1 MKLEDSIINIKGI
14 GEKTAKSFN
23 SLGIE
28 TVKDLIL
35 YYPRSYKT
43 YTEPV
48 SVSDTAEGDR
58 VAVLCRIVT
67 YVEVKKGRRYTI
79 TSLSAADSTGSVR
92 MVWFNMPFLRNM
104 FSKGQV
110 YVFYGTIKYKGNMRV
125 MEMPEYFTQMNYERA
140 MSTMQPIYPL
150 KAKITNNSITRAVRA
165 VSSVISAIPEYLPE
179 EVVRDR
185 NLMSRSDAIS
195 EIHFPENEEKLRRA
209 ISRIAFD
216 EFLEFL
222 IKIRV
227 LRESSVSETSSHVI
241 TNEALVKK
249 DAFISGLPFKLTAGQ
264 QNALDDIIKDMS
276 SGYVMNRLIQG
287 DVGSG
292 KTIVAAIS
300 LLVNS
305 ISGYQ
310 GALMV
315 PTEVLAVQH
324 FDDLSKLFKPY
335 KLTVRLLTGSMS
347 IKEKRAVYEEIK
359 TGKCDIVIGTHAIIQ
374 DSISFK
380 NLGLV
385 ITDEQHRFGVK
396 QREKLEEKGDSPHV
410 LVMSATPI
418 PRTLA
423 IILYA
428 DMDISVIKELPSG
441 RKRIKN
447 CVVGTDY
454 RPSAYKFIK
463 GQIDEG
469 HQAYVICPMVEDND
483 TSDLENVMDYAD
495 ELREVLG
502 ENVRIAFLHGKM
514 KESEKNDIL
523 REFISRNLD
532 VLVSTTVIEVGIN
545 NPNATVM
552 MIENAERFGLAELHQ
567 LRGRVG
573 RGNAQSYAIFI
584 NVKKSK
590 ESIERLK
597 VLENS
602 NDGFFIASEDL
613 RLRGPGDF
621 FGIRQSGEMNFKLA
635 DIYNHA
641 DMLRLAQDIS
651 IEYGKELLGKINL

>member
-324 FDDLSKLFKPY
+324 FDDLNKLFKPY

-523 REFISRNLD
+523 REFISHNLD

>member
-335 KLTVRLLTGSMS
+335 KLTVRLLTGSMT

-447 CVVGTDY
+447 WVVGTDY

-523 REFISRNLD
+523 REFISHNLD

>member
-179 EVVRDR
+179 DVVRDR

-324 FDDLSKLFKPY
+324 FDDLNKLFKPY

-523 REFISRNLD
+523 REFISHNLD

-590 ESIERLK
+590 ESVERLK

>member
-179 EVVRDR
+179 DVVRER

-324 FDDLSKLFKPY
+324 FDDLSKQFRPY
-335 KLTVRLLTGSMS
+335 KLTVRLLTGSMT
-347 IKEKRAVYEEIK
+347 IKEKRTVYEEIK

-590 ESIERLK
+590 ESVERLK

>member
-179 EVVRDR
+179 DVVRDR

-335 KLTVRLLTGSMS
+335 KLTVRLLTGSMT

-428 DMDISVIKELPSG
+428 DMDISVIKEFPSG

-573 RGNAQSYAIFI
+573 RGSAQSYAIFI

-590 ESIERLK
+590 ESVERLK

>member
-324 FDDLSKLFKPY
+324 FDDLNKLFKPY

-523 REFISRNLD
+523 REFISHNLD

-590 ESIERLK
+590 ESVERLK

>member
-227 LRESSVSETSSHVI
+227 LRESSVSDTSSHVI

-335 KLTVRLLTGSMS
+335 KLTVRLLTGSMT

-573 RGNAQSYAIFI
+573 RGSAQSYAIFI

-590 ESIERLK
+590 ESVERLK

>member
-227 LRESSVSETSSHVI
+227 LRESSVSDTSSHVI

-335 KLTVRLLTGSMS
+335 KLTVRLLTGSMT

-514 KESEKNDIL
+514 KES
-523 REFISRNLD
+523 
-532 VLVSTTVIEVGIN
+532 
-545 NPNATVM
+545 
-552 MIENAERFGLAELHQ
+552 
-567 LRGRVG
+567 
-573 RGNAQSYAIFI
+573 
-584 NVKKSK
+584 
-590 ESIERLK
+590 
-597 VLENS
+597 
-602 NDGFFIASEDL
+602 
-613 RLRGPGDF
+613 
-621 FGIRQSGEMNFKLA
+621 
-635 DIYNHA
+635 
-641 DMLRLAQDIS
+641 
-651 IEYGKELLGKINL
+651 

>member
-1 MKLEDSIINIKGI
+1 MRLDDSIINIKGV

-28 TVKDLIL
+28 TIRDLIT
-35 YYPRSYKT
+35 YYPRSYKM
-43 YTEPV
+43 YTKPV
-48 SVSDTAEGDR
+48 SISETAEGDR

-67 YVEVKKGRRYTI
+67 YVEVRKGRRYTI
-79 TSLSAADSTGSVR
+79 TGLSASDSTGSIR
-92 MVWFNMPFLRNM
+92 MVWFNMPFLKNTFHR
-104 FSKGQV
+104 GET
-110 YVFYGTIKYKGNMRV
+110 YVFFGIIKYKGNMRV
-125 MEMPEYFTQMNYERA
+125 MEMPEFFTQMNYERT
-140 MSTMQPIYPL
+140 MSTMQPVYPL
-150 KAKITNNSITRAVRA
+150 KSGITNNSITRAIRS
-165 VSSVISAIPEYLPE
+165 VSEAFSCVPEYLPDD
-179 EVVRDR
+179 VVREKG
-185 NLMSRSDAIS
+185 LMSRRDALRQ
-195 EIHFPENEEKLRRA
+195 IHFPENEETLKAA

-227 LRESSVSETSSHVI
+227 LRENSVSEISSHVI
-241 TNEALVKK
+241 TREAEVKK
-249 DAFISGLPFKLTAGQ
+249 DAFISGLPFSLTEGQ
-264 QNALDDIIKDMS
+264 TAAVNDIIKDMS
-276 SGYVMNRLIQG
+276 SEYVMNRLIQG

-292 KTIVAAIS
+292 KTIIAAIS
-300 LLVNS
+300 LLANC

-324 FDDLSKLFKPY
+324 YNDLCKLFKPY
-335 KLTVRLLTGSMS
+335 KIKVRLLTGSMTV
-347 IKEKRAVYEEIK
+347 KEKREVYEEIK
-359 TGKCDIVIGTHAIIQ
+359 TGSCDIVIGTHAIIQ
-374 DSISFK
+374 DK
-380 NLGLV
+380 LEYKDLGLV

-396 QREKLEEKGDSPHV
+396 QRQRLEEKGDSPHV

-428 DMDISVIKELPSG
+428 DMDISVIKELPVG

-454 RPSAYKFIK
+454 RPSAYKFIR
-463 GQIDEG
+463 GQIAEG
-469 HQAYVICPMVEDND
+469 HQAYVICPMVED
-483 TSDLENVMDYAD
+483 SDASELENVTDYAD
-495 ELREVLG
+495 ELSAQLG
-502 ENVRIAFLHGKM
+502 DNIRVAFLHGRM
-514 KESEKNDIL
+514 KESEKNEIL
-523 REFISRNLD
+523 QDFISGNTD

-573 RGNAQSYAIFI
+573 RGDAQSYAIFI

-590 ESIERLK
+590 ESTERLK

-602 NDGFFIASEDL
+602 NDGFYIASEDL

-621 FGIRQSGEMNFKLA
+621 FGIRQSGDMDFKLA

-651 IEYGKELLGKINL
+651 IEYGKELPGKISL

>member
-179 EVVRDR
+179 DVVRDR

-335 KLTVRLLTGSMS
+335 KLTVRLLTGSMT

-523 REFISRNLD
+523 REFISHNLD

-590 ESIERLK
+590 ESVERLK

>member
-179 EVVRDR
+179 DVVRDR

-335 KLTVRLLTGSMS
+335 KLTVRLLTGSMT

-573 RGNAQSYAIFI
+573 RGSAQSYAIFI

-590 ESIERLK
+590 ESVERLK

>member
-165 VSSVISAIPEYLPE
+165 VSSVISEIPEYLPE
-179 EVVRDR
+179 DVVRDR

-347 IKEKRAVYEEIK
+347 IKEKRAVYVEIK

-495 ELREVLG
+495 ELRKVLG

-573 RGNAQSYAIFI
+573 RGSAQSYAIFI

-590 ESIERLK
+590 ESVERLK